1 MGFFIMTSNTKFT
14 ELAKYDD
21 ELCAVRIAAEGSAA
35 VKHEREKLLPNPATV
50 IYTDGERQKL
60 QQDRYEKYLLNAEF
74 DAYTSQT
81 QGVMLGKLDLQT
93 ANIEVPS
100 GLEYLL
106 EDSDGDGL
114 SFANGLLGSG
124 AKNVTEAKWHIVVAD
139 YQGLVELDVEDVS
152 IADAEMAKKNARVK
166 FKQYPRESLIQYN
179 VSTVNGVRQVDFL
192 KFREFG
198 YTFNKETGTRE
209 SVTSYLTLALDEKG
223 NYYQQK
229 YTEGANGVQSSTSE
243 RNEIEGF
250 NFIPFWVFSDEELQC
265 GDFPQ
270 ELGYL
275 GRIAEVCYQ
284 RYRLSADFKEVL
296 AGLLPTTYVG
306 VSDSFSLD
314 AFEIINGRK
323 TFAKGEA
330 NVIPGEVS
338 VQTEG
343 VGESLQPFFEKFT
356 ETKQTLKDYG
366 AYVPESGDDETATK
380 ARINAAQQTAV
391 LLPLAA
397 NLIEGTKA
405 LFAYAGVFEGLWG
418 ADGVEAAKEQITVA
432 INTEFETNSLTGM
445 EFQQY
450 AMAIAT
456 LKDMGQY
463 NDELV
468 TKVMLEKGMYPKDM
482 NADDIMKSL
491 ASGLEE

>member
-1 MGFFIMTSNTKFT
+1 MGFLFMTSNTKFI

-21 ELCAVRIAAEGSAA
+21 ELCAVRIAVEGSAA

-50 IYTDGERQKL
+50 IHTEGERKDL
-60 QQDRYEKYLLNAEF
+60 QDKRYERYLRNAEF

-81 QGVMLGKLDLQT
+81 QGVMLGKLDLQA

-124 AKNVTEAKWHIVVAD
+124 VKNVTEAKWHIVVAD

-152 IADAEMAKKNARVK
+152 IADAEVAKKNARVK
-166 FKQYPRESLIQYN
+166 FKQYPRESLIQHN
-179 VSTVNGVRQVDFL
+179 TSTVNGVRQVDFL

-209 SVTSYLTLALDEKG
+209 AVTSYLTLALDEDG

-229 YTEGANGVQSSTSE
+229 YTEGVNGVQSSTSE
-243 RNEIEGF
+243 RNEIKGF

-284 RYRLSADFKEVL
+284 RYQLSADFKEAL
-296 AGLLPTTYVG
+296 EPPTTYVG
-306 VSDSFSLD
+306 VEELNMDE
-314 AFEIINGRK
+314 FENINKRRVI
-323 TFAKGEA
+323 AKGEE
-330 NVIPGEVS
+330 NVIPGKIN
-338 VQTEG
+338 VQTDDK
-343 VGESLQPFFEKFT
+343 SMPLQSFFDKFA

-366 AYVPESGDDETATK
+366 AYVPESGGDETATK

-418 ADGVEAAKEQITVA
+418 VDGVEAAKEQITVA